1 MLKSK
6 PLIYPFT
13 YKEWLKH
20 PSTKPK
26 IAWCKKVGAEI
37 NKIKKYGLQKT
48 LDLV

>member
-1 MLKSK
+1 MK

-26 IAWCKKVGAEI
+26 LKMIKEDWKRWRKFENQLEI
-37 NKIKKYGLQKT
+37 NFELIT
-48 LDLV
+48 M